1 MNYSVIFW
9 LARIYWEAKNVS
21 GEKVVQITICCF
33 FSYCMWKNANLHE
46 KFFWLHL
53 LGKGEEDGF
62 KVENVEFFS

>member
-1 MNYSVIFW
+1 
-9 LARIYWEAKNVS
+9 
-21 GEKVVQITICCF
+21 
-33 FSYCMWKNANLHE
+33 MWKNGNLHE